1 MLILLFAIFLIIAI
15 CFFVWAMKSRW
26 HERDGKYT
34 VAGIAITLAFF
45 AGIAL
50 IFCGVQ
56 YKNTETV
63 DARIE
68 LYTAENEKIEMTM
81 ATIASEYKEFEKET
95 YESLL
100 KNPEIVLVIPE
111 LNSNTIIQ
119 EQIKIY
125 KENKAKIIALQEEKL
140 NRDILR
146 WWLFF

>member
-1 MLILLFAIFLIIAI
+1 MLILLFVIFTIIAI
-15 CFFVWAMKSRW
+15 GFYVWAIKSRW
-26 HERDGKYT
+26 HQREGKYAAAIAFT
-34 VAGIAITLAFF
+34 VVAAAV
-45 AGIAL
+45 AL
-50 IFCGVQ
+50 VALGVGVT

-68 LYTAENEKIEMTM
+68 LYTNENEKIEITM

-100 KNPEIVLVIPE
+100 ESPEIILTIPK
-111 LNSNTIIQ
+111 LKSDTIVQ

-125 KENKAKIIALQEEKL
+125 KENKVKIIALQEEKL